1 MLREGVVNTNKQR
14 KLAVRSARRL
24 DGGWTF
30 IETLVVLGI
39 VLILTATVGFTAMKQ
54 LAKAKTVAARSQI
67 DSLQLA
73 MQSYY
78 LDTGSHPTRE
88 QGLMALR
95 EKPTLSP
102 VPNNW
107 DGPYME
113 KPIPDDPWGRPY
125 VYLIPGPAGMPYGLA
140 SYGKD
145 GVEGGEGEDAD
156 TLSW

>member
-1 MLREGVVNTNKQR
+1 MNTNKQS
-14 KLAVRSARRL
+14 KLAARSARRL

-39 VLILTATVGFTAMKQ
+39 VLILTATVGVMAVRQ
-54 LAKAKTVAARSQI
+54 LEKARTVAARSQI
-67 DSLQLA
+67 DSLVLA
-73 MQSYY
+73 LEFYY
-78 LDTGSHPTRE
+78 LDVGSYPTRE

-113 KPIPDDPWGRPY
+113 KTIPEDPWGRPY